1 MKLGDDV
8 GIDRLCAALARSRLV
23 LRKPREERVWMTRQ
37 YVGNHWSEEGTRNE
51 VPLNLLAA
59 YCGIVGRKLIANNP
73 RVMLSTARR
82 DSKPVVRAMESWCN
96 KEITRMNLQ
105 NTLQRVVLDGLFS
118 IGICKVGIATPA
130 DASLVGWG
138 IGAGEPFAQRVDLDD
153 FVFDIHARDFDEAG
167 FIGHR
172 VRVPLRSVIDSN
184 IYGKGKQDLTVSEDK
199 LYNME
204 GDERIS
210 VLGRTTMAGGDTEE
224 FEDMVDLWEVYLPRH
239 RLVITLADNQVIGA
253 LGNEVSRDRKFG
265 KALRIQRW
273 LGPSRGPYHLLGFM
287 PVPGNSM
294 PKAPCQDLLPLHE
307 AINRQLR
314 KLIRQADRSKQV
326 TAVQGGATED
336 GKRVIDASD
345 GDGIRVDNPEK
356 VRDLLFGQ
364 INQNLFQLWGALR
377 EAFSWM
383 AGNLEIMG
391 GLGPQSKTATQDE
404 MLNANSSATI
414 SDMQDKVVR
423 LTSNVLESLCWY
435 WHHDPQRIMRVT
447 QSVEGFPEFSRQQA
461 VHPAGRG
468 GPGRLA
474 RDVAFEDMD
483 VQIDPYSLQHQ
494 TPQGRLTQINQIV
507 QSIIVP
513 MMPLLQQAGV
523 QFDVQAYLK
532 KVGMYLNMPDLADI
546 LTIGEPP
553 QMQSQG
559 SAGPP
564 SPGMPAETTRNYVR
578 RSNGG
583 ATTRG
588 ADLQRGNAM
597 QPPGQNGATNGAMR

>member
-1 MKLGDDV
+1 
-8 GIDRLCAALARSRLV
+8 
-23 LRKPREERVWMTRQ
+23 
-37 YVGNHWSEEGTRNE
+37 
-51 VPLNLLAA
+51 
-59 YCGIVGRKLIANNP
+59 
-73 RVMLSTARR
+73 
-82 DSKPVVRAMESWCN
+82 
-96 KEITRMNLQ
+96 
-105 NTLQRVVLDGLFS
+105 
-118 IGICKVGIATPA
+118 
-130 DASLVGWG
+130 
-138 IGAGEPFAQRVDLDD
+138 
-153 FVFDIHARDFDEAG
+153 
-167 FIGHR
+167 
-172 VRVPLRSVIDSN
+172 
-184 IYGKGKQDLTVSEDK
+184 
-199 LYNME
+199 
-204 GDERIS
+204 
-210 VLGRTTMAGGDTEE
+210 
-224 FEDMVDLWEVYLPRH
+224 
-239 RLVITLADNQVIGA
+239 
-253 LGNEVSRDRKFG
+253 
-265 KALRIQRW
+265 
-273 LGPSRGPYHLLGFM
+273 
-287 PVPGNSM
+287 
-294 PKAPCQDLLPLHE
+294 
-307 AINRQLR
+307 
-314 KLIRQADRSKQV
+314 
-326 TAVQGGATED
+326 
-336 GKRVIDASD
+336 
-345 GDGIRVDNPEK
+345 
-356 VRDLLFGQ
+356 
-364 INQNLFQLWGALR
+364 
-377 EAFSWM
+377 
-383 AGNLEIMG
+383 
-391 GLGPQSKTATQDE
+391 

-483 VQIDPYSLQHQ
+483 IQIDPYSLQHQ